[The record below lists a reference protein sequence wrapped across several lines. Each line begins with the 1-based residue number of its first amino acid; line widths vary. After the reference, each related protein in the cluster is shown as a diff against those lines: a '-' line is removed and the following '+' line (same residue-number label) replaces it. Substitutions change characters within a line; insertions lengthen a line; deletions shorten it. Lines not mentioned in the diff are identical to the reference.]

1 MRPKYAVFLRL
12 FDYIAAMVYGTG
24 AALLVE
30 AAVNPAW
37 PMPLGMIAG
46 MILGVAAFAI
56 LTPFFIL
63 LIGGFE
69 ILMTGMF
76 AGMVSGMG
84 CAMLLSASTG
94 SHKETLL
101 CGAVF
106 GLLVQISLHI
116 YDVKHFGD
124 VAISERENDA

>member
-1 MRPKYAVFLRL
+1 MRPKYAIFLRL
-12 FDYIAAMVYGTG
+12 FDYIAAIVYGAG

-30 AAVNPAW
+30 IAVKPGWPA
-37 PMPLGMIAG
+37 PLGMVAG
-46 MILGVAAFAI
+46 MVLGVAAFVI

-84 CAMLLSASTG
+84 CAMLLSAFAG
-94 SHKETLL
+94 SAKEVLL
-101 CGAVF
+101 YGAAF

-124 VAISERENDA
+124 VVLPERENDA

>member
-1 MRPKYAVFLRL
+1 MRPKYAVLLRL

-30 AAVNPAW
+30 TAVKPDW
-37 PMPLGMIAG
+37 PVPLGMVAG
-46 MILGVAAFAI
+46 MVLGVAAFVI

-84 CAMLLSASTG
+84 CAMLLSTFAG
-94 SHKETLL
+94 SPKEALL
-101 CGAVF
+101 YGAVF
-106 GLLVQISLHI
+106 GLLVQVSLHI

-124 VAISERENDA
+124 VVIPERGNDA